1 MMRVV
6 IEMITAT
13 IACFGFSII
22 YQARPNRL
30 VLCGLSGGITWGV
43 CRLAEQFNSNLF
55 IYYMI
60 AAAFGTLLSEFLAR
74 RTKCP
79 ATIFLIPA
87 LLPMVPG
94 GSLYYT
100 TYAIVTGDH
109 KGAIY
114 YGQRTALAALGIAVG
129 LVIVSV
135 FMYYF
140 NELKSHMKKA

>member
-1 MMRVV
+1 MTRAL
-6 IEMITAT
+6 IEMFTAFL
-13 IACFGFSII
+13 ACFGFSII

-43 CRLAEQFNSNLF
+43 CCLAQQFTDNLF

-74 RTKCP
+74 KTKCP

-100 TYAIVTGDH
+100 TFAVVTGNNAD
-109 KGAIY
+109 ARF
-114 YGQRTALAALGIAVG
+114 YGQRTALSALGIAVG
-129 LVIVSV
+129 LVTVSI
-135 FMYYF
+135 FMYYI
-140 NELKSHMKKA
+140 NEFKFHRQK

>member
-1 MMRVV
+1 MLRVF
-6 IEMITAT
+6 IEMLTAS

-43 CRLAEQFNSNLF
+43 CCLAREFNDNLF

-100 TYAIVTGDH
+100 TYAVVTGDH
-109 KGAIY
+109 KGAVY
-114 YGQRTALAALGIAVG
+114 YGQNTALAALGIAVG
-129 LVIVSV
+129 LVTVSV
-135 FMYYF
+135 LMYYY
-140 NELKSHMKKA
+140 NEFKSHLRQ

>member
-1 MMRVV
+1 MMRAI
-6 IEMITAT
+6 IEMLTAT

-43 CRLAEQFNSNLF
+43 CCLAQHFTDNLF

-100 TYAIVTGDH
+100 TFAVVTGDNA
-109 KGAIY
+109 GARY

-129 LVIVSV
+129 LVAVSI
-135 FMYYF
+135 FMYYI
-140 NELKSHMKKA
+140 NELKFRYKK

>member
-1 MMRVV
+1 MIRAL
-6 IEMITAT
+6 IEMLTAT
-13 IACFGFSII
+13 LACFGFSII

-43 CRLAEQFNSNLF
+43 CCLAQLLVDNLF
-55 IYYMI
+55 INYML

-100 TYAIVTGDH
+100 TFAVVMGNTAD
-109 KGAIY
+109 ARY
-114 YGQRTALAALGIAVG
+114 YGQRTALAASGIAVG
-129 LVIVSV
+129 LVAVSV
-135 FMYYF
+135 FMYYI
-140 NELKSHMKKA
+140 NEIKLHYKK